1 MGHTEGGSGITGLI
15 KSVLALEHGIIPPN
29 LNFTT
34 PNPQS
39 TPPRAAIDS
48 LILRS

>member
-39 TPPRAAIDS
+39 MIS
-48 LILRS
+48 LGKDLLNSFIH